1 MPLADRGATNA
12 AFCLEQAVRLT
23 ELHQHTQA
31 LQQQSAH
38 ITQCTTPRAGTNS
51 STALLVAVRV
61 PGLLGESDTCS
72 LLQVRASGEDVE
84 TVDAGSQVCAHVQRA
99 HSARE
104 HSRATP
110 FSTGVLLCQEDSQH
124 VRPKSQRQDGASG
137 AQESEYIARRASASL
152 ACVSLYCAD
161 KHTCVTRLLQ
171 SKNPAFPGSTL
182 YKIFEVQAWLSI
194 AVGGLLAFNVLLPTD
209 EPSIPR
215 LVGMWSVWMF
225 AVPSLRARDCPKR
238 EKDALNILF
247 LAIPLVNV
255 ALPFV
260 WKSFGAAFAADVA
273 LMAALYISNGALE
286 GFPDLPEEQ
295 GDAMQPPPPP
305 PPPSQ

>member
-1 MPLADRGATNA
+1 MERPL
-12 AFCLEQAVRLT
+12 F
-23 ELHQHTQA
+23 
-31 LQQQSAH
+31 
-38 ITQCTTPRAGTNS
+38 P
-51 STALLVAVRV
+51 
-61 PGLLGESDTCS
+61 
-72 LLQVRASGEDVE
+72 QVRASGEDVE
-84 TVDAGSQVCAHVQRA
+84 TVDAGSQVCARVHRA
-99 HSARE
+99 HSVRE

-110 FSTGVLLCQEDSQH
+110 FSSGVLLCQEDSQH
-124 VRPKSQRQDGASG
+124 VRPQSQRQDGAWDV
-137 AQESEYIARRASASL
+137 QESEYMARSASASL
-152 ACVSLYCAD
+152 ACVSLNCAD
-161 KHTCVTRLLQ
+161 KHTLVSRPPRQ

-182 YKIFEVQAWLSI
+182 YTIFEVQAWLSI

-225 AVPSLRARDCPKR
+225 AVPSLRARDCSKR